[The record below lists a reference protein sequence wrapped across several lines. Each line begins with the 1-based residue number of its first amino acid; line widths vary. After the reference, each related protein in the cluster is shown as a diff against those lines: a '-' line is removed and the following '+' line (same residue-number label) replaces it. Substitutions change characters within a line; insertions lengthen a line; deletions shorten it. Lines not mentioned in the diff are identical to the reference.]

1 MDAVYVSRVALALTG
16 QDSQAHDA
24 LERYL
29 NLLDDDA
36 PKTIAALKR
45 LSARYVNEHTDPRYV
60 EYYDR
65 LFEGLRKAGMQE
77 GWGRGAAKP

>member
-1 MDAVYVSRVALALTG
+1 MYLVVALALTG
-16 QDSQAHDA
+16 QDTQAHDA

-29 NLLDDDA
+29 KVFDLDA

-45 LSARYVNEHTDPRYV
+45 LRAQYVNEHTDPRYV

-77 GWGRGAAKP
+77 GWGRGGAEP